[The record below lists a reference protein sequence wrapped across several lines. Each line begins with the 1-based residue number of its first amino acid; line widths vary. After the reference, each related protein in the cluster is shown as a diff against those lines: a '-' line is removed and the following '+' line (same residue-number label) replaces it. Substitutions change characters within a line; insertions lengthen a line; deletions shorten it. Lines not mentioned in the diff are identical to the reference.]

1 MSMRSRKK
9 KLSQEETAELQAI
22 KAHDSLIALG
32 YAEEIEPLRLPNKR
46 GRLGIIFA
54 SLAAILYGIS
64 GFIFGLQINAPIHT
78 GGFFFHFFDS
88 LTIMALISGAISLCF
103 ACLGMMKKYGSRV
116 TPIVAFIVLLT
127 APLVL
132 HILGVIFGM
141 IIP

>member
-1 MSMRSRKK
+1 MRSRKK
-9 KLSQEETAELQAI
+9 KLSPEEKAELQAI
-22 KAHDSLIALG
+22 QAHDSLIALG

-46 GRLGIIFA
+46 GRLGIVFA
-54 SLAAILYGIS
+54 SIAAILYGIS
-64 GFIFGLQINAPIHT
+64 GFIFGLQINAPIDT

-88 LTIMALISGAISLCF
+88 LTICALIAAAISLCC

-116 TPIVAFIVLLT
+116 TPIVAFTVLLT
-127 APLVL
+127 APVVL